1 MVDFITFFQASQN
14 RNRIFH
20 PGLLHLNLLE
30 TSFQCRILF
39 DVFSVF
45 VEGGGPD
52 AVQFSTGQHRF
63 QQIPCIHRSLCL
75 SGSNDIMQFVYEE
88 DDVTFRILD
97 FLEDC
102 F

>member
-1 MVDFITFFQASQN
+1 MVDFITFLQATQN
-14 RNRIFH
+14 RNRVFH

-52 AVQFSTGQHRF
+52 AVQFSTSQHRF
-63 QQIPCIHRSLCL
+63 QQIPCIHRSLGL
-75 SGSNDIMQFVYEE
+75 SGAHDIMQFVNEE
-88 DDVTFRILD
+88 DDVSF
-97 FLEDC
+97 
-102 F
+102 